1 MPRRIAISL
10 LTLAFAL
17 AAGGTAHA
25 ARGMEVAVQDDAVLA
40 NHLYGNYP
48 RTLKLVSQLNA
59 SRIRVNVRW
68 TYVVGKA
75 ARRRRAPKHIAYNWT
90 GYDGLIRLA
99 TPRGIG
105 LELTLTGP
113 APAYAT
119 GNHRWGHYKPKASA
133 FKAFAAAAA
142 EHFRG
147 KVDRYSIWNEP
158 NYVGWLSPLSQGP
171 RLYRALYL
179 AGYRAIKRA
188 DPNAQVLIGE
198 TSPAGHPGRSTAP
211 LEFLR
216 RMTCAT
222 RHYTAARIC
231 TPLLADGYAHHA
243 YDPAH
248 SPTYR
253 YPGADNVTLATLYRL
268 TNALDDLAAEGLLT
282 TPLGEPLDVYVTEY
296 GYFASGKYRVSPTR
310 HARYLVQAFKMAQ
323 RNPRVRQLLQY
334 LLVKPRGNLRHFDT
348 SIADSRSRPTTAF
361 KKLAAWAKSAL
372 AAGKIAAPRLDVP
385 TPSCTPLPVCPP

>member
-1 MPRRIAISL
+1 MPRIAISL

-17 AAGGTAHA
+17 TAAGTAQA
-25 ARGMEVAVQDDAVLA
+25 ARGMEVAVQDDAVLV

-48 RTLKLVSQLNA
+48 KALKLVSQLKA
-59 SRIRVNVRW
+59 TRIRANVRW
-68 TYVVGKA
+68 TYVVGRA
-75 ARRRRAPKHIAYNWT
+75 AVRRRAPRHIKYNWT
-90 GYDGLIRLA
+90 GYDGLIRMAGL
-99 TPRGIG
+99 RGIR

-133 FKAFAAAAA
+133 FQAFVTAAA

-171 RLYRALYL
+171 QLYRALYL
-179 AGYRAIKRA
+179 AGYKAIKRA

-198 TSPAGHPGRSTAP
+198 TSPAGHPGRSMAP

-216 RMTCAT
+216 RATCAT
-222 RHYTAARIC
+222 RAYTAARIC
-231 TPLLADGYAHHA
+231 APLLADGYAQHA

-253 YPGADNVTLATLYRL
+253 LPGADNVTLATMYRL
-268 TNALDDLAAEGLLT
+268 TNALDALAMEGLLT
-282 TPLGEPLDVYVTEY
+282 TPAGEPLDVYVTEY
-296 GYFASGKYRVSPTR
+296 GFFSSGKYGLSSSR
-310 HARYLVQAFKMAQ
+310 HARYLVEAFKMAQ

-334 LLVKPRGNLRHFDT
+334 LILKPRGNLRHFDT
-348 SIADSRSRPTTAF
+348 SIADRKGKPSIAYR
-361 KKLAAWAKSAL
+361 KLASWTKAAL
-372 AAGKIAAPRLDVP
+372 AAGKIAAGAVA
-385 TPSCTPLPVCPP
+385 SIAPVV

>member
-1 MPRRIAISL
+1 MPRRVAISL

-17 AAGGTAHA
+17 AAGGSAHA
-25 ARGMEVAVQDDAVLA
+25 ARRMEVAVQDDAVLA
-40 NHLYGNYP
+40 THLYGNYP
-48 RTLKLVSQLNA
+48 RTLKLVSQLHA
-59 SRIRVNVRW
+59 TRIRVNVRW
-68 TYVVGKA
+68 TYVVGRA
-75 ARRRRAPKHIAYNWT
+75 ATRRRAPKHIAYNWT

-99 TPRGIG
+99 APRGIR

-158 NYVGWLSPLSQGP
+158 NYVGWLSPLGQGP
-171 RLYRALYL
+171 RLYRSLYM
-179 AGYRAIKRA
+179 AGYKAIKRA
-188 DPNAQVLIGE
+188 DPSAQVLIGE
-198 TSPAGHPGRSTAP
+198 TSPAGHPGRSMAP

-222 RHYTAARIC
+222 RAYSAARIC
-231 TPLLADGYAHHA
+231 APLLADGYAQHA

-253 YPGADNVTLATLYRL
+253 FPGADNVTLATLYRL

-296 GYFASGKYRVSPTR
+296 GYFASGKYRVSASR

-372 AAGKIAAPRLDVP
+372 ASGKIAAPSLGS
-385 TPSCTPLPVCPP
+385 PSCAPLPVCLP